1 MTRHY
6 REDIDW
12 LRAIAV
18 ISVLGFHWDI
28 RPFHGAGFVGVDIF
42 FVISGFLITQ
52 IIQSEMASGDFSFAR
67 FYERRV
73 RRLLPA
79 LYVMVLLTA
88 IPSFYYLLPSERHE
102 FFRSIAAVVTF
113 TSNFFFWTQTGYFD
127 RAADEKP
134 LLHTW
139 SLSVEEQFYLALPI
153 LIWLLLKWI
162 GPDKRR
168 QLALPAG
175 LGILALASFAL
186 AHWLMT
192 SGHKES
198 AFFLSPP
205 RAWEFLAGSLVAM
218 PGVPA
223 IRNIHLYRTARI
235 AGLAMIAGAVFGYRS
250 YVTFPGV
257 TALLP
262 CAGAALFIWAGLG
275 SSVTPRARYSP
286 LRIAGFFGRIS
297 YSLYLWHWPLFIYA
311 KFSKPGLL
319 LLPHEKAALF
329 AVATAIS
336 YASYRFIEQPL
347 RTRALISSRTAAF
360 AAAGSTSVALLAASL
375 IAAGTGSLPDKDPR
389 TAQLEAYDHYAYV
402 PVYRYGSCFV
412 GSWTEYDDKACLT
425 PASDKINVLLWG
437 DSLAAHYY
445 YGLRATLD
453 PGRVN
458 IMQAT
463 AEACIPALPAAPRP
477 STLCEPLS
485 QRIALLAREQKP
497 DLVIMSADWIG
508 YAHSLGVTAMTDVVR
523 RSIGEWHKAGV
534 KVAVIG
540 MSIQFRSRLPSMLL
554 RAEGRH
560 LDPLPVGDMLL
571 PFIFDA
577 DSHFKAALAN
587 EPGVTY
593 VSVLDAVCPARKCPA
608 TLPGGVPLAFDH
620 AHLTAEGSAY
630 VAEKIAP
637 QLGLPLKAN

>member
-88 IPSFYYLLPSERHE
+88 IPSFYYLLPSERYE

-113 TSNFFFWTQTGYFD
+113 TSNFFFWMQTGYFD

-139 SLSVEEQFYLALPI
+139 SLSVEEQFYLALP
-153 LIWLLLKWI
+153 LVIWVLLKWM

-175 LGILALASFAL
+175 LGIVAIASFAF

-235 AGLAMIAGAVFGYRS
+235 AGLGMIAGAVFGYRS

-275 SSVTPRARYSP
+275 SSVTQRARYSP
-286 LRIAGFFGRIS
+286 LSIAGFFGRIS

-311 KFSKPGLL
+311 KFSKPGLT
-319 LLPHEKAALF
+319 LLPHETAALF
-329 AVATAIS
+329 VFATAIS
-336 YASYRFIEQPL
+336 YVSYRFVEQPL
-347 RTRALISSRTAAF
+347 RTRALISSRRIAF
-360 AAAGSTSVALLAASL
+360 GVAGCSSLVLLAASL
-375 IAAGTGSLPDKDPR
+375 IAAGAGNVPGKDPR
-389 TAQLEAYDHYAYV
+389 MAQLEAYDHYAYQL
-402 PVYRYGSCFV
+402 VYRFGSCFV
-412 GSWTEYDDKACLT
+412 GSWAAYDDKACLT
-425 PASDKINVLLWG
+425 PAPDKINVLLWG
-437 DSLAAHYY
+437 DSLAAHYD
-445 YGLRATLD
+445 YGLRAALD
-453 PGRVN
+453 PNRVN
-458 IMQAT
+458 LMQAT
-463 AEACIPALPAAPRP
+463 AESCIPALPPLARP
-477 STLCEPLS
+477 LCHAQSE
-485 QRIALLAREQKP
+485 RVAALLKANKP
-497 DLVIMSADWIG
+497 DLVILSADWMG
-508 YAHSLGVTAMTDVVR
+508 YARGMGVNAMLGILRGTIAELR
-523 RSIGEWHKAGV
+523 GAGV

-540 MSIQFRSRLPSMLL
+540 LSIQFRSRLPSMLL

-560 LDPLPVGDMLL
+560 LDPLPLGELL
-571 PFIFDA
+571 VPFIFDA
-577 DSHFKAALAN
+577 DSHFKASLAN
-587 EPGVTY
+587 EAGVSF
-593 VSVLDAVCPARKCPA
+593 VSVLDNVCPAQKCPA
-608 TLPGGVPLAFDH
+608 MLPDGVPLAWDH
-620 AHLTAEGSAY
+620 AHLTAEGSVY
-630 VAEKIAP
+630 VAGKIAP
-637 QLGLPLKAN
+637 QLDLPLKAN